1 MSIAWIFHYYAILRY
16 RLLDLSSPWL
26 KGFSKIIIM
35 SLAAIVYLVIFFVIF
50 AALFKVPTPST
61 QVILLNVLMIAAVML
76 LFPVLNELSTF
87 VGSLASTDEVDVAY
101 IVKKLTKL
109 VGNNVNMLELADFLR
124 DHLHFQYIGFVMNGE
139 VYGSTKMRIPPEVI
153 KKVESLKKTNGG
165 IWLEPDDELMKKLK
179 SLDIA
184 AVAELRDSKGKIVGK
199 VLFGK
204 SRGHLSLD
212 ERDLVPVEIVMQVV
226 PVVTNPGDHQIKK
239 HLL

>member
-1 MSIAWIFHYYAILRY
+1 
-16 RLLDLSSPWL
+16 
-26 KGFSKIIIM
+26 
-35 SLAAIVYLVIFFVIF
+35 
-50 AALFKVPTPST
+50 
-61 QVILLNVLMIAAVML
+61 
-76 LFPVLNELSTF
+76 
-87 VGSLASTDEVDVAY
+87 
-101 IVKKLTKL
+101 
-109 VGNNVNMLELADFLR
+109 
-124 DHLHFQYIGFVMNGE
+124 
-139 VYGSTKMRIPPEVI
+139 MRIPPEVI